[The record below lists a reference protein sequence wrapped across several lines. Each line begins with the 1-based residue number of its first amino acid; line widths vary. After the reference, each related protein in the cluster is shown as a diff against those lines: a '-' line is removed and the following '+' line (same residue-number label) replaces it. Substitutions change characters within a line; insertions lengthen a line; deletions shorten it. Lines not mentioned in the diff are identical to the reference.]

1 MKKPFLYSALAASV
15 AFFAWAFYPVD
26 EPVRS
31 NVIDSTKGGA
41 KSNVSAETK
50 SVSED
55 QTTSG
60 NNTTDKNG
68 NVIGLPVRMINAP
81 SFDQIL
87 AAAAMI
93 NGAVDQK
100 ETASFI
106 EITTSKRITSLNVE
120 LANLEAELSKAK
132 LTKAE
137 YDKKLGTTENVDNES
152 DHASEF
158 IMADEA
164 PENTGEQN
172 QSSPIILANT
182 PNKTVSSADS
192 DNPSMDASSEA
203 TTVKSSK
210 SMKLKGI
217 AGDGRF
223 SLQLGKDFAS
233 NVRLNQVVFSRYRIE
248 SFDNTTGCMSY
259 TDLKIK
265 NSRGFTCY
273 N

>member
-15 AFFAWAFYPVD
+15 VFFSWAFYPVD

-31 NVIDSTKGGA
+31 NVIDSTNGGA
-41 KSNVSAETK
+41 KLNSAAETN
-50 SVSED
+50 SVSGE
-55 QTTSG
+55 QTSSG

-68 NVIGLPVRMINAP
+68 NLIGLPIRMINAP
-81 SFDQIL
+81 SFDQII

-132 LTKAE
+132 LAKAE
-137 YDKKLGTTENVDNES
+137 YDKKLGTTEGADDES
-152 DHASEF
+152 GHASDF

-164 PENTGEQN
+164 PENIEEQN
-172 QSSPIILANT
+172 QSSPLILANSQG
-182 PNKTVSSADS
+182 KTASSTDS
-192 DNPSMDASSEA
+192 DNPDKDTSSDDR
-203 TTVKSSK
+203 TVKYSK
-210 SMKLKGI
+210 TMKLKGI

-233 NVRLNQVVFSRYRIE
+233 NVRLNQVVFARYRIE
-248 SFDNTTGCMSY
+248 SFDNTTGCMSF